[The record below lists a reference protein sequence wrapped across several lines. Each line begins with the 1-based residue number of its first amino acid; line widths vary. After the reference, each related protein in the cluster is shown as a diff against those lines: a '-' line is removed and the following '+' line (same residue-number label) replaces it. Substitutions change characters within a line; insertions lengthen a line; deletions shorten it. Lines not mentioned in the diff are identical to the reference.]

1 MLQKSKGVIMTID
14 LPKEVENFVISEADK
29 ENISHSEL
37 IQRAL
42 ARFAEEKRIQNYK
55 NDIELIK
62 QGKMKMLSAEEV
74 FGNVRKRLKESRKK

>member
-1 MLQKSKGVIMTID
+1 MTID
-14 LPKEVENFVISEADK
+14 LPKEVENFVISEANR

-37 IQRAL
+37 IQKAL
-42 ARFAEEKRIQNYK
+42 AHLALEKRIQNYK

-74 FGNVRKRLKESRKK
+74 FGNVRKMIDEM

>member
-1 MLQKSKGVIMTID
+1 MLTID
-14 LPKEVENFVISEADK
+14 LPKEIENFIISETSK
-29 ENISHSEL
+29 EKISHSEL
-37 IQRAL
+37 IQKAL
-42 ARFAEEKRIQNYK
+42 AHLALEKRIQNYK

>member
-1 MLQKSKGVIMTID
+1 MTID
-14 LPKEVENFVISEADK
+14 LPKEVENFVISEASR

-42 ARFAEEKRIQNYK
+42 AHLAHEKRIQNYK

>member
-1 MLQKSKGVIMTID
+1 MVID
-14 LPKEVENFVISEADK
+14 LPKEVENFVISEANR
-29 ENISHSEL
+29 EQITHSEL

-42 ARFAEEKRIQNYK
+42 AHLAHEIRIQNYK

>member
-1 MLQKSKGVIMTID
+1 MIID
-14 LPKEVENFVISEADK
+14 LPKEVENFVISEASR

-42 ARFAEEKRIQNYK
+42 AHLALERRIQNYK

-74 FGNVRKRLKESRKK
+74 FGNVRKMIDKSRAM

>member
-1 MLQKSKGVIMTID
+1 MTIE
-14 LPKEVENFVISEADK
+14 LPKEVENFVISEANK

-37 IQRAL
+37 IARAL
-42 ARFAEEKRIQNYK
+42 ARLAEEQRIQNYK

-74 FGNVRKRLKESRKK
+74 FGNVRKRLQK

>member
-1 MLQKSKGVIMTID
+1 MTID
-14 LPKEVENFVISEADK
+14 LPKEVENFVISEANR

-37 IQRAL
+37 IQKAL
-42 ARFAEEKRIQNYK
+42 AHLAIEKRIQNYK

-74 FGNVRKRLKESRKK
+74 FGNVRKMIDEM

>member
-1 MLQKSKGVIMTID
+1 MTID
-14 LPKEVENFVISEADK
+14 LPKEVENFVISEASR

-42 ARFAEEKRIQNYK
+42 ARLADERRIQNYK

-74 FGNVRKRLKESRKK
+74 FGNVRKRLRESRKK

>member
-1 MLQKSKGVIMTID
+1 MLTID
-14 LPKEVENFVISEADK
+14 LPKEVENFVISEASK

-37 IQRAL
+37 IQKAL
-42 ARFAEEKRIQNYK
+42 ARLADERRIQNYK

-74 FGNVRKRLKESRKK
+74 FGNVRKRLRESRKK

>member
-1 MLQKSKGVIMTID
+1 MTID
-14 LPKEVENFVISEADK
+14 LPKEVENFIISEADK

-42 ARFAEEKRIQNYK
+42 ARLADEKRIQNYK

-74 FGNVRKRLKESRKK
+74 FGNVRKMIDEM

>member
-1 MLQKSKGVIMTID
+1 MTID
-14 LPKEVENFVISEADK
+14 LPKEVENFIISEADK

-42 ARFAEEKRIQNYK
+42 ERLADEKRIQNYK

-74 FGNVRKRLKESRKK
+74 FGNVRKRLRESRKK

>member
-1 MLQKSKGVIMTID
+1 MTID

-42 ARFAEEKRIQNYK
+42 AHLVHEKRIQNYK

>member
-1 MLQKSKGVIMTID
+1 MIID
-14 LPKEVENFVISEADK
+14 LPKEVENFVISEASR

-42 ARFAEEKRIQNYK
+42 AHLALERRIQNYK

-74 FGNVRKRLKESRKK
+74 FGNVRKMIDKSKAM

>member
-1 MLQKSKGVIMTID
+1 MIID
-14 LPKEVENFVISEADK
+14 LPKEVENFVISEASR

-42 ARFAEEKRIQNYK
+42 AHLAHERRIQNYK

-74 FGNVRKRLKESRKK
+74 FDNVQKMIDEM

>member
-1 MLQKSKGVIMTID
+1 MTID
-14 LPKEVENFVISEADK
+14 LPKEVENFVISEASK

-37 IQRAL
+37 IQKAL
-42 ARFAEEKRIQNYK
+42 AHFALEKRIQNYK

-74 FGNVRKRLKESRKK
+74 FGNVRKMIDEM

>member
-1 MLQKSKGVIMTID
+1 MTID

>member
-1 MLQKSKGVIMTID
+1 MLTID
-14 LPKEVENFVISEADK
+14 LPKEVENFVISEASR

-42 ARFAEEKRIQNYK
+42 ARLADERRIQNYK

-62 QGKMKMLSAEEV
+62 QGKMKMLGAEEV
-74 FGNVRKRLKESRKK
+74 FGNVRRMINKSRAM